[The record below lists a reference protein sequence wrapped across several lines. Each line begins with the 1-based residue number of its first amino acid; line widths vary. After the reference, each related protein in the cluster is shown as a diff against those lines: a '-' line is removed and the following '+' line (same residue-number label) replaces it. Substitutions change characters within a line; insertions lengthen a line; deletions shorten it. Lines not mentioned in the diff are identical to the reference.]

1 MFTWYRPGW
10 KKVSVVIRLF
20 MMHVTK
26 CRACQCLPL
35 ATTSHVNRNLAV
47 VHVFRLVDLHFTKG
61 KIKELDVDS

>member
-1 MFTWYRPGW
+1 
-10 KKVSVVIRLF
+10 